1 MKFLFDFFPLILFF
15 GMYKWGVG
23 SPEAAQALASQTL
36 SAFVSG
42 GVVPKDQAALMLAT
56 VVAIFGTFGQ
66 ILYLLARR
74 QKVDAML
81 WLSLVVVAVFGG
93 AGIFFHDEVFIK
105 WKPTIL
111 YWCFSLAL
119 ALGMALFKKNGIRV
133 VLETQVKLPE
143 IIWARLLTAWIVFYF
158 MMGILNLLVAFVLYK
173 SDLNAWVN
181 YKFYGATGLLLA
193 FIVGQTIVL
202 AKFMQEDGNEQS

>member
-15 GMYKWGVG
+15 CMYKWGVG
-23 SPEAAQALASQTL
+23 SPEAAQALANQYL
-36 SAFVSG
+36 SGLVSG

-56 VVAIFGTFGQ
+56 LVAIVGTFAQ

-74 QKVDAML
+74 RKIDGML
-81 WLSLVVVAVFGG
+81 WLSLVVVGVFGG
-93 AGIFFHDEVFIK
+93 AGIFFHDEAFIK

-119 ALGMALFKKNGIRV
+119 AVGWVFFKKNGIRV

-143 IIWARLLTAWIVFYF
+143 LVWMRLMYGWILFYLI
-158 MMGILNLLVAFVLYK
+158 MGFINLLVAFVIFK

-181 YKFYGATGLLLA
+181 FKFYGATGLLLA

-202 AKFMQEDGNEQS
+202 AKYMQEDTNEQP

>member
-15 GMYKWGVG
+15 VMYKWGVG
-23 SPEAAQALASQTL
+23 SPEAAQALANQYL
-36 SAFVSG
+36 SGIVSG

-56 VVAIFGTFGQ
+56 LVAIVGTFAQ
-66 ILYLLARR
+66 ILYLVARR
-74 QKVDAML
+74 RKVDGML

-93 AGIFFHDEVFIK
+93 AGIFFHDEAFIK

-119 ALGMALFKKNGIRV
+119 VVGWVFFKKNGIRV
-133 VLETQVKLPE
+133 VLETQVKLPDV
-143 IIWARLLTAWIVFYF
+143 IWSRLLVGWILFYLA
-158 MMGILNLLVAFVLYK
+158 MGCINLLVAFVIFK

-181 YKFYGATGLLLA
+181 FKFYGATGLLLA

-202 AKFMQEDGNEQS
+202 AKYMQEDTNEQP